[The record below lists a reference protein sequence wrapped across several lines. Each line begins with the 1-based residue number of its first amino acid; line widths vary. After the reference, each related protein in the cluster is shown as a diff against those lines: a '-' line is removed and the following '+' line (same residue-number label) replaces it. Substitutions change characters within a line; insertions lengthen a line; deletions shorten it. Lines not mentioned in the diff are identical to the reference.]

1 MGKRVRAVAVV
12 YLLKELT
19 ANVIKIIQGRIET
32 ELVEVEVGRLVTF

>member
-1 MGKRVRAVAVV
+1 MGKRVRAVAAV

-32 ELVEVEVGRLVTF
+32 DLVEVEVGRVVTF